1 MASTIAAVTTGTG
14 GVVTTADASGNLNLL
29 AGTTTVVAL
38 TTAGAAVSG
47 TLSNT
52 TGATFATS
60 SGSVGVGTGSP
71 SYKLDVNGTLGVTG
85 VATFTA
91 SPVISAITNTGTIT
105 LPTKTGTLALNTVTT
120 QVFTAGGTY
129 TRPTGLVYALVYIK
143 AGGASG
149 ASSTTGGYGASGGE
163 GEEGWGLFTAATIG
177 SSQTVTIGA
186 GGAAVTNNTSADGNA
201 GGTTSFGALITAAG
215 SPGGTRGTYG
225 GAPGAGG
232 SGGTGGI
239 YHMRGEPGI
248 AGSDTGGN
256 TASYNSGGGKGGGSF
271 AAAAGANT
279 GGGGGGGGQGNNSGA
294 GGTGIC
300 VVYEYY

>member
-1 MASTIAAVTTGTG
+1 MSTIIDG
-14 GVVTTADASGNLNLL
+14 
-29 AGTTTVVAL
+29 
-38 TTAGAAVSG
+38 TAGV
-47 TLSNT
+47 T
-52 TGATFATS
+52 
-60 SGSVGVGTGSP
+60 VPGTGS
-71 SYKLDVNGTLGVTG
+71 VIINGSSSGTVTIVAPATAGSPTL
-85 VATFTA
+85 
-91 SPVISAITNTGTIT
+91 T
-105 LPTKTGTLALNTVTT
+105 LPTLTGTLALTTMTT

-149 ASSTTGGYGASGGE
+149 ASSTTGGFGASGGE

-201 GGTTSFGALITAAG
+201 GGTTSFGALITAGG

-225 GAPGAGG
+225 GAPGTGG

-248 AGSDTGGN
+248 AGSDTGGT
-256 TASYNSGGGKGGGSF
+256 TASYNAGGGKGGGTF

-294 GGTGIC
+294 GGSGIC
-300 VVYEYY
+300 VIYEYY